1 MSKFS
6 APLSYKRPMI
16 WVNPMKFYPRYPGIL
31 DMFEEINARITQE
44 EINVQLLGL
53 ALDDLIGLQM
63 QVETAQVIVPGSS

>member
-1 MSKFS
+1 
-6 APLSYKRPMI
+6 MI

>member
-31 DMFEEINARITQE
+31 DMFEEIN
-44 EINVQLLGL
+44 VQLLGL